1 MECYYSLLQ
10 AAEAVI
16 VCLQSH
22 ELYQELSFYA
32 LYFLDNFL
40 NNFHQI
46 MLQLPHRQKPLSL
59 MVCQLLPATK
69 LPGAEVLALSHP
81 GRHPAT
87 GWPAGC
93 GSGSSGGGMEGP
105 LHKGSKECWSGHL
118 DLQGS
123 AILRLLGYR
132 QAVVHTICICG
143 ELRAVCPSNCVAC
156 EQFVK
161 LSCYSFKVRSVPRAM

>member
-1 MECYYSLLQ
+1 MAGCAQWPLTKTRMWCTGHATDILYVVECYYSLLQ

-16 VCLQSH
+16 VYLQSH

-123 AILRLLGYR
+123 AILRLLG
-132 QAVVHTICICG
+132 
-143 ELRAVCPSNCVAC
+143 
-156 EQFVK
+156 
-161 LSCYSFKVRSVPRAM
+161 